1 MIEYGE
7 LEKKMNAERTKRGTK
22 DRIRNELSGMRIVAR
37 LEKEKYKA
45 ALKRIYL
52 CKKAGAPDETDILEK
67 LMAKNGRAVTITSV
81 DGLRTQTILDVDK
94 NGIILISEDGVG
106 RLADDVYE
114 ICDAK
119 TNEVLF
125 KNKYVGKKDAKIW
138 VYGVKKALEMLND
151 SSKFYEAQ
159 AEKLEK
165 ELAEF
170 EETKEKGEN

>member
-7 LEKKMNAERTKRGTK
+7 LEKKMKVEKAKRK
-22 DRIRNELSGMRIVAR
+22 ARDKIRNELSGMRIVAR

-52 CKKAGAPDETDILEK
+52 CKKAGAPDETDVLEK
-67 LMAKNGRAVTITSV
+67 LKAENGRAVTITNV
-81 DGLRTQTILDVDK
+81 DGLRTQTILDVDE
-94 NGIILISEDGVG
+94 NGMILISEDGTG

-138 VYGVKKALEMLND
+138 VYGVKKALEMLD
-151 SSKFYEAQ
+151 DGSKFYEAR
-159 AEKLEK
+159 AERLEK

-170 EETKEKGEN
+170 EETKEKGEK